1 MEESK
6 VKEECREVLL
16 SLLALLRVRLGLNED
31 KCNYLR
37 DLIKGADEVRDFKLV
52 RDEFSLL
59 LELSPEAED
68 KDLSHDLATLIDH
81 LCEVVGVDP
90 FEVPSP
96 KTLDEALERI
106 NELVTQAHENLKCL
120 DVNTLNLLKDS
131 VVRVLENLKLDRDIE
146 DINDVIDLTIKRI
159 QEDELALYE
168 QDILRRVENIAR
180 DRKRLESIEREKINE
195 SIRQILSLVAEGIKS
210 LDTGETNFSKEM
222 ELHLRELEETI
233 QLESLEDMVKS
244 LVSLSKGM
252 RKTIESMKQELA
264 NAKKEL
270 NASMEQ
276 LNEIKKEL
284 DFYREISSVDE
295 LTGLLNRR
303 ALDSELNRE
312 LERSFRYG
320 SIFSVAIIDIDHFKS
335 INDTYGH
342 IVGDKV
348 LASLAKILRSRSR
361 KVDIVARY
369 GGEEF
374 CIVYPDTS
382 AEQAFEAVEKARET
396 VANHKFMLK
405 GNRIPVTF
413 SAGVTQ
419 AATDDTVE
427 ELLSRADKA
436 LYIAKESGRNRTHLL
451 KKGE

>member
-1 MEESK
+1 MADERLMD
-6 VKEECREVLL
+6 ECRELLL
-16 SLLALLRVRLGLNED
+16 SLLALLRVKLGLDEEKSD
-31 KCNYLR
+31 YIR
-37 DLIKGADEVRDFKLV
+37 ELIKGAQEVHDLKLV

-59 LELSPEAED
+59 LELAPGTDTSD
-68 KDLSHDLATLIDH
+68 VSHDLATLIDH

-90 FEVPSP
+90 LEVPSP
-96 KTLDEALERI
+96 KTLEDALQRI

-131 VVRVLENLKLDRDIE
+131 VVRVLENLKLDKDIE

-159 QEDELALYE
+159 EEDDLALYE

-180 DRKRLESIEREKINE
+180 DRRRLESIEREKINE
-195 SIRQILSLVAEGIKS
+195 SIKQILSLVADGIKS
-210 LDTGETNFSKEM
+210 LDSGESSFSEEM
-222 ELHLRELEETI
+222 NLHLQELEETMR
-233 QLESLEDMVKS
+233 LESLEDMVKS

-252 RKTIESMKQELA
+252 RKTIDAMKQELA
-264 NAKKEL
+264 NAKREL

-284 DFYREISSVDE
+284 DFYREISSIDE

-303 ALDSELNRE
+303 ALDAELNRE
-312 LERSFRYG
+312 IERSFRYG
-320 SIFSVAIIDIDHFKS
+320 SIFSVTIIDIDHFKS

-348 LASLAKILRSRSR
+348 LASLAKILRSKSR

-382 AEQAFEAVEKARET
+382 AENAFEAVEKARET

-405 GNRIPVTF
+405 GTRIPVTF

-419 AATDDTVE
+419 AAPDDTVE

-436 LYIAKESGRNRTHLL
+436 LYIAKESGRNRTHML

>member
-1 MEESK
+1 M
-6 VKEECREVLL
+6 EECRELLL
-16 SLLALLRVRLGLNED
+16 SLLALLRVRLGLEEE
-31 KCNYLR
+31 KCSYLR
-37 DLIKGADEVRDFKLV
+37 EMIKGAQEPQDLKLI
-52 RDEFSLL
+52 RDEFALL
-59 LELSPEAED
+59 LELSPEVESSEIS
-68 KDLSHDLATLIDH
+68 KDLSTLLDH

-90 FEVPSP
+90 LEMPTP
-96 KTLDEALERI
+96 RTLDEALERI

-131 VVRVLENLKLDRDIE
+131 VVRVLENLKLDKDIE

-159 QEDELALYE
+159 KEDELALYE
-168 QDILRRVENIAR
+168 QNILRRVENIAR
-180 DRKRLESIEREKINE
+180 DRKRLEAIERKKLNE
-195 SIRQILSLVAEGIKS
+195 SIKQILSLVAEGIKS
-210 LDTGETNFSKEM
+210 LDSGESKFSKEM
-222 ELHLRELEETI
+222 DLHLQELEDTI
-233 QLESLEDMVKS
+233 QLENLEDMVKS
-244 LVSLSKGM
+244 LVVLSKGM

-270 NASMEQ
+270 NNSVAK
-276 LNEIKKEL
+276 LNEMKKEL
-284 DFYREISSVDE
+284 EFYREISSVDE

-303 ALDSELNRE
+303 ALDAELNRE

-320 SIFSVAIIDIDHFKS
+320 SIFSVAIIDVDHFKN

-342 IVGDKV
+342 VVGDKV

-374 CIVYPDTS
+374 CIVYPDTTG
-382 AEQAFEAVEKARET
+382 EQAFEAVEKVRET
-396 VANHKFMLK
+396 VENHKFMLK
-405 GNRIPVTF
+405 GTRLPVTF

-419 AATDDTVE
+419 AAPDDTVE
-427 ELLSRADKA
+427 ELLARADKA
-436 LYIAKESGRNRTHLL
+436 LYISKESGRNRTHLL